1 MEKKSTN
8 TAYKNILSLSLVL
21 LIILMINLISGKVFF
36 RLDLTTEKRY
46 TISDDTKSILRNLD
60 DVVFIRIYL
69 DGDLNIPLKNF
80 QKNIVELLDEFKVY
94 GRSNFEY
101 ELVDPFEGL
110 SIPDQENV
118 KLELDA
124 KGIKVTQIDQRKKD
138 GSRIKKLIVPGG
150 MIIFNGVEI
159 PVNLLMNNPRKSAEQ
174 NLNNSKE
181 ALEYNL
187 ISTIKNIT
195 AETTEK
201 IAFIE
206 GHGEWPSPF
215 IGDIMSELS
224 KTFQIDRGAINGQP
238 NILDSYAAIIIA
250 GAVQEFSE
258 QDKYVI
264 DQYVMQ
270 GGKILWLLDAVNV
283 DFDSLASGYSV
294 ALPNNLNL
302 DDMFFRYG
310 VRLNQDIIQDLQ
322 SSALLVNVAL
332 MGEEPKFQP
341 EQWIYYP
348 LINPKKSNNITNN
361 LNRILLQYAS
371 SIDTISARDNIRKTP
386 LLTSSVYSK
395 VLSVPR
401 VIELSEIATPYTEI
415 DFDAPNRLMGVL
427 LEGEFESVFKNR
439 MLNEYFETPPG
450 NTMEKSVETKMVV
463 IADADL
469 IRNEI
474 KRTPQGPQV
483 LPLGYDRLTGM
494 TYGNKDFIVNVIS
507 YLTDENNL
515 LELRGREFQ
524 LRLLDRKKL
533 GEQNLKWQIINVLLP
548 ILLIIIAGMLY
559 TYIRKSRYAKI

>member
-1 MEKKSTN
+1 MEQKRKN
-8 TAYKNILSLSLVL
+8 TANKNIISLGLVL

-46 TISDDTKSILRNLD
+46 TISDDTKNILRNLD

-69 DGDLNIPLKNF
+69 DGDLNIPLKSF
-80 QKNIVELLDEFKVY
+80 QKNIIELLDEFKVY

-118 KLELDA
+118 KLELDS
-124 KGIKVTQIDQRKKD
+124 KGIKVTQINQRKKD
-138 GSRIKKLIVPGG
+138 GSRINKLIVPGG
-150 MIIFNGVEI
+150 MVIFNGVEI

-181 ALEYNL
+181 ALEFHL
-187 ISTIKNIT
+187 ISSIKNIT
-195 AETTEK
+195 ALITKK

-206 GHGEWPSPF
+206 GHGEWPGPF

-224 KTFQIDRGAINGQP
+224 KTFQIDRGAINGQAH
-238 NILDSYAAIIIA
+238 ILDSYAAIIIA

-283 DFDSLASGYSV
+283 DFDSLATGYSV

-310 VRLNQDIIQDLQ
+310 VRLNRDIIQDLQ

-332 MGEEPKFQP
+332 RGEEPKFQP

-348 LINPKKSNNITNN
+348 LINPKKSHNITSN

-371 SIDTISARDNIRKTP
+371 SIDTISARTAIRKTP
-386 LLTSSVYSK
+386 LLTSSIYSR
-395 VLSVPR
+395 VLTVPR

-415 DFDAPNRLMGVL
+415 EFDAPNRLMGVL
-427 LEGEFESVFKNR
+427 LEGEFESLFKNR
-439 MLNEYFETPPG
+439 MLNEYFDTLPG
-450 NTMEKSVETKMVV
+450 NRLNKSIETKMA
-463 IADADL
+463 IISDADL

-483 LPLGYDRLTGM
+483 LPLGYDRLTGI
-494 TYGNKDFIVNVIS
+494 TYGNKDFIVNVLS

-533 GEQNLKWQIINVLLP
+533 DEQNLLWQIINVIIP
-548 ILLIIIAGMLY
+548 IILIIVAGILY
-559 TYIRKSRYAKI
+559 TFIRKSRYTKI